1 MLRLL
6 MLQEELF
13 SQQEAKLLS
22 QLKVSHERQKVAA
35 EQVTEL
41 QDALKTAAETVKD
54 CHKTNIALVT
64 EKKVCPSPS
73 LLTAGI
79 IPY

>member
-1 MLRLL
+1 

-73 LLTAGI
+73 LRIAGI
-79 IPY
+79 IPS